1 MKSILVFGAGEL
13 QTSLIKNVKELG
25 YQAVVIDPNPEA
37 EGQNEADIFEIVAAD
52 DFDATLSVAK
62 KHSVAALV
70 TAAADNPLPMMAKIA
85 ETLNLCFPSYDSVM
99 SVLDKSM
106 FKSLLQKHQI
116 PCASGSSFH
125 ISDPPN
131 LTQMSFPVIIKP
143 NKNSGSRG
151 VVKCN
156 SIAELEAEIANVQG
170 FCKDGRYIIE
180 EFIEGDE
187 ISVEGFV
194 FSGKLEI
201 IQITDKVLS
210 RPPYNVEMGHIQP
223 SKYIKRK
230 DEIAAY
236 LQKLIEVTGLD
247 NCAIHPELKVNRKGI
262 YIIELGP
269 RLGGDYITSHL
280 VPLSTGINMEHALIK
295 IAIGANPVFNYHHR
309 CSLIQYLSLP
319 TGTVVH
325 NPESLELLRNQF
337 PELHDFK
344 LFLAEG
350 QVAKQITSSLNRH
363 GFWILSGE
371 NRELLAIRSTA
382 INSIVE
388 ISIGDE

>member
-13 QTSLIKNVKELG
+13 QISLIKNVKEMG

-37 EGQNEADIFEIVAAD
+37 KGRSVADIFEIVPAD
-52 DFDATLSVAK
+52 DFDATLSIAK
-62 KHSVAALV
+62 KYNVAALV

-85 ETLNLCFPSYDSVM
+85 ETLKLCFPTYDSVM
-99 SVLDKSM
+99 SVLDKAK
-106 FKSLLQKHQI
+106 FKSLLLNHRI
-116 PCASGSSFH
+116 LCATGSCFH
-125 ISDPPN
+125 VSEEPN
-131 LTQMSFPVIIKP
+131 FTNMSFPVIIKP

-156 SIAELEAEIANVQG
+156 SITELEEGIANVRQ

-194 FSGKLEI
+194 HNGKLEI

-210 RPPYNVEMGHIQP
+210 PPPYNVEMAHIQP
-223 SKYIKRK
+223 SKYINRK

-236 LQKLIEVTGLD
+236 LQKIIEVTGLD
-247 NCAIHPELKVNRKGI
+247 NCAIHAELKINNKGI

-269 RLGGDYITSHL
+269 RLGGDYISSHL
-280 VPLSTGINMEHALIK
+280 VPLSTGIYMEQELIK
-295 IAIGANPVFNYHHR
+295 ISTDSNPVFNYHHK

-319 TGTVVH
+319 PGTIMH
-325 NPESLELLRNQF
+325 YAESLGLLRNQF
-337 PELHDFK
+337 PELREFK
-344 LFLAEG
+344 LFLDED

-371 NRELLAIRSTA
+371 NKEVLKARSA
-382 INSIVE
+382 EINSIVQK
-388 ISIGDE
+388 SIGDY